1 MDLANLRVTL
11 HTKKQ
16 TAEVFCGCTAQSAR
30 FRNRIGTV
38 TWPAL

>member
-16 TAEVFCGCTAQSAR
+16 TAEVFCGVYCTA
-30 FRNRIGTV
+30 
-38 TWPAL
+38 